1 MANTSKSLHIGLW
14 VAQIA
19 LAFVFIMAGATKLF
33 RPINDLVDMLPW
45 VTDMP
50 AAMVRF
56 IGLSELLGGLGLIL
70 PAALRIKPVLTP
82 YAAFGLVM
90 VMILAIGFHIS
101 RGEASVIGMN
111 FVFMALAI
119 FIGWGRMKKAVITS
133 K

>member
-1 MANTSKSLHIGLW
+1 MANSSKPLHIGLW

-19 LAFVFIMAGATKLF
+19 LAFVFIMAGASKLF
-33 RPINDLVDMLPW
+33 RPINDLAEMLPW
-45 VTDMP
+45 VTSVP

-82 YAAFGLVM
+82 YAAFGLVL
-90 VMILAIGFHIS
+90 VMLLAVGFHIS
-101 RGEASVIGMN
+101 RGEASVIGLN
-111 FVFMALAI
+111 FGFMALAI